1 MAHRIAIGVLSTT
14 SWPRIRV
21 AVVIGVLIGGRDI
34 ALYRVDGEVFAT
46 DNLCSHGQARLCDG
60 FLLGHEIEFP
70 FHDPAGYMNPNRV
83 GALIDSAD
91 VDTAVALGPDL
102 PANAPAVLPAGDSG
116 GGGLGGGWLL
126 ALALAVGLLTRAR
139 PSGRR

>member
-1 MAHRIAIGVLSTT
+1 MLDAEQ
-14 SWPRIRV
+14 
-21 AVVIGVLIGGRDI
+21 AVRYAV
-34 ALYRVDGEVFAT
+34 
-46 DNLCSHGQARLCDG
+46 
-60 FLLGHEIEFP
+60 
-70 FHDPAGYMNPNRV
+70 DPAGYMNPNRV